1 MNRLQNT
8 VARWIAVQVEDEELA
23 RRGRLLNSIAL
34 GVMAAIVVAM
44 PLILMTEARLGGLI
58 AATLQFITCVAAYSL
73 SRSGR
78 VRLGGYLLF
87 GSLSL
92 LIAIYS
98 ALNDGSLES
107 LSTPYWLCV
116 TVVGAALVIEAQA
129 AFGFATL
136 GTLLVI
142 GLVGALLRTAPEQ
155 DVLTVGR
162 AVITP
167 VLLFYVLALMSW
179 QHADRL
185 TKSLQRARQSSA
197 DLDARLRRDQRLME
211 QVRKRLAP
219 TAEELAVTMEQMR
232 TAAERIA
239 TTTSQMVQGAENQAR
254 QTEMVSH
261 SMAQLAD
268 ATSRI
273 ANNVRD
279 AGTAS
284 TQTQSLVQNT
294 ARVVE
299 ALGARLREIEH
310 VVTLVDKIADQTNLL
325 SLNASI
331 EAARAGEHG
340 AGFAVVADEV
350 RRLAEH
356 SATSVGEIAALSQ
369 EIGCRLEEVLA
380 AMEEA
385 QKGATSMVALAQEVI
400 EATEEQE
407 RATEA
412 VVGAMNEVASVAEES
427 AASSEEIAALIK
439 QQAASTDYVA
449 SSAQALAE
457 LAASLQQTLEGQEE
471 GE

>member
-1 MNRLQNT
+1 MRELVYQSHRNT
-8 VARWIAVQVEDEELA
+8 A
-23 RRGRLLNSIAL
+23 
-34 GVMAAIVVAM
+34 
-44 PLILMTEARLGGLI
+44 
-58 AATLQFITCVAAYSL
+58 
-73 SRSGR
+73 
-78 VRLGGYLLF
+78 
-87 GSLSL
+87 
-92 LIAIYS
+92 
-98 ALNDGSLES
+98 
-107 LSTPYWLCV
+107 
-116 TVVGAALVIEAQA
+116 
-129 AFGFATL
+129 
-136 GTLLVI
+136 
-142 GLVGALLRTAPEQ
+142 
-155 DVLTVGR
+155 
-162 AVITP
+162 
-167 VLLFYVLALMSW
+167 
-179 QHADRL
+179 
-185 TKSLQRARQSSA
+185 
-197 DLDARLRRDQRLME
+197 
-211 QVRKRLAP
+211 
-219 TAEELAVTMEQMR
+219 
-232 TAAERIA
+232 
-239 TTTSQMVQGAENQAR
+239 QGAENQAR

-273 ANNVRD
+273 ANNIRD

-369 EIGCRLEEVLA
+369 EVGCHLEEVLA

-412 VVGAMNEVASVAEES
+412 VVRAMNEVASVAEES

-439 QQAASTDYVA
+439 QQAASTDQVA

-457 LAASLQQTLEGQEE
+457 LAASLEQMLEEQEE

>member
-1 MNRLQNT
+1 
-8 VARWIAVQVEDEELA
+8 
-23 RRGRLLNSIAL
+23 
-34 GVMAAIVVAM
+34 
-44 PLILMTEARLGGLI
+44 
-58 AATLQFITCVAAYSL
+58 VAAYSL

-78 VRLGGYLLF
+78 VRLGGYLLL

-98 ALNDGSLES
+98 ALNTSSLES

-211 QVRKRLAP
+211 QVRDRLAP
-219 TAEELAVTMEQMR
+219 AAEELAVTMEQMR
-232 TAAERIA
+232 ATAEGIAA
-239 TTTSQMVQGAENQAR
+239 TTNQMVQGAETQAR
-254 QTEMVSH
+254 QTETVSH
-261 SMAQLAD
+261 SMAQLAA
-268 ATSRI
+268 ATRRI
-273 ANNVRD
+273 VDNLRD
-279 AGTAS
+279 AGAAS
-284 TQTQSLVQNT
+284 TQTQTQVQNT
-294 ARVVE
+294 AQVVE
-299 ALGARLREIEH
+299 ALETKLGEIER
-310 VVTLVDKIADQTNLL
+310 VVTLVEKIAGRTNLL
-325 SLNASI
+325 ALNASI

-356 SATSVGEIAALSQ
+356 SAASVGEIAALSQ
-369 EIGCRLEEVLA
+369 EIGDRLQEVLA

-439 QQAASTDYVA
+439 QQAASTDQVA